1 MKITPDHLARG
12 AFIYIRQSTVDQL
25 ANNHESRL
33 RQYGLADRARALG
46 WTDVTV
52 IDDDLGRSGSG
63 VSRPGFERLLA
74 AICEG
79 RVGAVF
85 AIEASR
91 LARNGRDWHTL
102 IEFCGLVGTVIVDE
116 DGTYEPRHPND
127 RLLLGMKGTM
137 SELELSLLRAR
148 SMEALKQ
155 KARRGELFFAVAVGY
170 VKVGRD
176 KIEMDPDL
184 RVREAIGL
192 VFTRFAEMQSI
203 RQVFLSLRGDQIALP
218 YINSKNSGQHQLLWK
233 LPVYATVN
241 NLLTNPVYAGAYA
254 FGRTGSRVM
263 IENGRKRIL
272 RGYRKDRSDWAVLL
286 VDHHE
291 GYLSW
296 PDYERNQR
304 LIADNANGKGMMVRG
319 AVRKGEALLAG
330 LLRCGHCGRR
340 LLVSYNGTKG
350 DVGRYNC
357 DATRSNP
364 GADPCISF
372 GALRVD
378 EAVGAEIVR
387 LLQPLGVEAAVH
399 AITECEHQS
408 GEKQRQLEL
417 ALEQARY
424 EAARARRQYDTV
436 DPDNRLVAGELER
449 RWNTALAA
457 VRALEEEL
465 EALLR
470 QRPAALSAEERQRLL
485 QMGADL
491 EAAWHH
497 PAANAVTRKRIVRVV
512 LREVVAR
519 VEDDQIQLLLHW
531 QGGDHTRLTVRKNRR
546 GQTRWSV
553 EPETMELIRACA
565 RLMPDKAI
573 AGLLNRTGKRTGRLN
588 GWTQSRVRSFR
599 NTHGIA
605 VYADG
610 EWAERGE
617 VTLTEAARMLNL
629 NPLTVLRQ
637 IHAGII
643 PAEQYCKGA
652 PWVIK
657 RRSIEDPDLV
667 ERVKCAA
674 KVRHH
679 QVQIRRPLS
688 SNDVARWAL

>member
-1 MKITPDHLARG
+1 MKITPDHLERG
-12 AFIYIRQSTVDQL
+12 AFIYIRQSTADQL
-25 ANNHESRL
+25 ANNHESRR
-33 RQYGLADRARALG
+33 RQYGLAERARTLG

-116 DGTYEPRHPND
+116 DGIYEPRHPND

-148 SMEALKQ
+148 STEALKQ
-155 KARRGELFFAVAVGY
+155 KARRGELFFTVAVGY
-170 VKVGRD
+170 IKVGRD

-192 VFTRFAEMQSI
+192 VFARFAEMQSI
-203 RQVFLSLRGDQIALP
+203 RQVFLSLRADQIALP
-218 YINSKNSGQHQLLWK
+218 YIDSKSSGQHQLLWK
-233 LPVYATVN
+233 PPVYATVN
-241 NLLTNPVYAGAYA
+241 NLLTNPVYAGAYV
-254 FGRTGSRVM
+254 FGRTGSRM
-263 IENGRKRIL
+263 TIENGRKRIL

-296 PDYERNQR
+296 ADYERNQR

-319 AVRKGEALLAG
+319 AVRKGEALLVG

-350 DVGRYNC
+350 DIGRYHC
-357 DATRSNP
+357 DATRSDP
-364 GADPCISF
+364 AAAPCISF

-378 EAVGAEIVR
+378 QAVGAEIVR
-387 LLQPLGVEAAVH
+387 LLQPLGVDAAVR
-399 AITECEHQS
+399 AITDCEHQA

-424 EAARARRQYDTV
+424 EAARARRQYDAV

-449 RWNTALAA
+449 RWNAALAA
-457 VRALEEEL
+457 VEVLEKEL
-465 EALLR
+465 ETLVR
-470 QRPAALSAEERQRLL
+470 QRPVALDAEERQRLL

-497 PAANAVTRKRIVRVV
+497 PAATAVTRKRLIRAVM
-512 LREVVAR
+512 REVVAR

-546 GQTRWSV
+546 GQTRWAV
-553 EPETMELIRACA
+553 EPETVDLIRTCA

-573 AGLLNRTGKRTGRLN
+573 AGMLNRTGKRTGRLN
-588 GWTQSRVRSFR
+588 GWTQSRVRGFR

-605 VYADG
+605 VYVEG
-610 EWAERGE
+610 EWAARGE
-617 VTLTEAARMLNL
+617 VTLTEAARMLDL
-629 NPLTVLRQ
+629 SPMTVLRQ
-637 IHAGII
+637 IRAGII

-657 RRSIEDPDLV
+657 RQDIENQPRAKT
-667 ERVKCAA
+667 ERKG
-674 KVRHH
+674 
-679 QVQIRRPLS
+679 PSS
-688 SNDVARWAL
+688 SNPDQQTLIFQ

>member
-1 MKITPDHLARG
+1 
-12 AFIYIRQSTVDQL
+12 
-25 ANNHESRL
+25 
-33 RQYGLADRARALG
+33 
-46 WTDVTV
+46 
-52 IDDDLGRSGSG
+52 
-63 VSRPGFERLLA
+63 
-74 AICEG
+74 
-79 RVGAVF
+79 
-85 AIEASR
+85 
-91 LARNGRDWHTL
+91 
-102 IEFCGLVGTVIVDE
+102 DE

-155 KARRGELFFAVAVGY
+155 KARRGELFFTVAVGY
-170 VKVGRD
+170 VKAGRD

-203 RQVFLSLRGDQIALP
+203 RQVFLSLRADRISLP
-218 YINSKNSGQHQLLWK
+218 YADTKSSGQYQLLWK
-233 LPVYATVN
+233 LPVYTTVS

-263 IENGRKRIL
+263 IENGRKRVV
-272 RGYRKDRSDWAVLL
+272 RGYRKDRADWAVLL

-296 PDYERNQR
+296 PEYERNQR

-340 LLVSYNGTKG
+340 LLVSYNGTNG

-364 GADPCISF
+364 GAASCISF

-378 EAVGAEIVR
+378 EAVGGEIVR
-387 LLQPLGVEAAVH
+387 LLQPLGVEAAVQ
-399 AITECEHQS
+399 AITECEQQS

-449 RWNTALAA
+449 RWNAGLAA

-491 EAAWHH
+491 QAAWHH
-497 PAANAVTRKRIVRVV
+497 PAATAVTRKRIIRVV

-519 VEDDQIQLLLHW
+519 IEDDQIQLLLHW
-531 QGGDHTRLTVRKNRR
+531 QGGDHTRLAVRKNRR
-546 GQTRWSV
+546 GQTRWRV
-553 EPETMELIRACA
+553 EAETADLIRECA
-565 RLMPDKAI
+565 RLMSDKAI
-573 AGLLNRTGKRTGRLN
+573 AGLLNRIGKRTGRLN

-599 NTHGIA
+599 NTHAIA
-605 VYADG
+605 VYVDG
-610 EWAERGE
+610 ERAERGE
-617 VTLTEAARMLNL
+617 IALSEAAEMLNL
-629 NPLTVLRQ
+629 SALTTLRK
-637 IHAGII
+637 IHAGVI
-643 PAEQYCKGA
+643 PATQYCKGA

-657 RRSIEDPDLV
+657 RRNIEDPVDCIKTNSKGSTSSDPDQQSLV
-667 ERVKCAA
+667 F
-674 KVRHH
+674 
-679 QVQIRRPLS
+679 Q
-688 SNDVARWAL
+688 

>member
-12 AFIYIRQSTVDQL
+12 AFIYVRQSTVDQL

-137 SELELSLLRAR
+137 SELELALLRAR

-155 KARRGELFFAVAVGY
+155 KARRGELFFTVAVGY
-170 VKVGRD
+170 VKVGRE

-218 YINSKNSGQHQLLWK
+218 YINSKSSGQHQPLWK

-241 NLLTNPVYAGAYA
+241 NLLTNPVYAGAYV
-254 FGRTGSRVM
+254 FGRTGSRVT

-296 PDYERNQR
+296 PDYEKNQR
-304 LIADNANGKGMMVRG
+304 LISGNANGKGMMVRG
-319 AVRKGEALLAG
+319 AVRKGEALLTG

-357 DATRSNP
+357 DATRNNP
-364 GADPCISF
+364 GADACISF

-387 LLQPLGVEAAVH
+387 LLQPLGVEAAIH

-408 GEKQRQLEL
+408 GEKQRQFEL

-497 PAANAVTRKRIVRVV
+497 PAANAVTRKRIIRVV

-519 VEDDQIQLLLHW
+519 VEDDQIHLLLHW
-531 QGGDHTRLTVRKNRR
+531 QGGDHTRLMVRKNRR

-573 AGLLNRTGKRTGRLN
+573 AGMLNRIGKRTGRLN
-588 GWTQSRVRSFR
+588 GWTQSRVRAFR

-605 VYADG
+605 VYVVG

-617 VTLTEAARMLNL
+617 VTLTEAARLLNL
-629 NPLTVLRQ
+629 SPLTVLRQ
-637 IHAGII
+637 IRAGII

-657 RRSIEDPDLV
+657 RRSIEDPNLV
-667 ERVKCAA
+667 ERVKMCR
-674 KVRHH
+674 KG
-679 QVQIRRPLS
+679 PSS
-688 SNDVARWAL
+688 SNPGQKTLVFQ

>member
-12 AFIYIRQSTVDQL
+12 AFVYIRQSTTDQL
-25 ANNHESRL
+25 VNNHESRR
-33 RQYGLADRARALG
+33 RQYGLAERARALG
-46 WTDVTV
+46 WTDVTT

-116 DGTYEPRHPND
+116 DGVYEPRHPND

-155 KARRGELFFAVAVGY
+155 KARRGELFFTVAVGY

-184 RVREAIGL
+184 RVREAIRL
-192 VFTRFAEMQSI
+192 VFARFAEMQSI
-203 RQVFLSLRGDQIALP
+203 RQVFLSLRADQIALP
-218 YINSKNSGQHQLLWK
+218 YIDPKSSGQPQLLWK
-233 LPVYATVN
+233 PPVYATVN

-254 FGRTGSRVM
+254 FGRTGSRM
-263 IENGRKRIL
+263 TIENGRKRIL
-272 RGYRKDRSDWAVLL
+272 RGRRKHRSDWAVLL

-296 PDYERNQR
+296 ADYERNQR

-350 DVGRYNC
+350 DIGRYHC

-364 GADPCISF
+364 AVAPCISF

-378 EAVGAEIVR
+378 QAVGVEIVR

-399 AITECEHQS
+399 AITDCEHQA

-417 ALEQARY
+417 ALEQARF
-424 EAARARRQYDTV
+424 EAARARRQYDAV

-449 RWNTALAA
+449 RWNAALAA
-457 VRALEEEL
+457 VDTLEKEL
-465 EALLR
+465 EAVVR
-470 QRPAALSAEERQRLL
+470 QRPAALNTEERHRLL

-497 PAANAVTRKRIVRVV
+497 PAATAATRKRIIRAV
-512 LREVVAR
+512 LREVMAR

-531 QGGDHTRLTVRKNRR
+531 QGGDHTRLTVKKNRR
-546 GQTRWSV
+546 GQTRWTV
-553 EPETMELIRACA
+553 EPETIDLIRACA

-573 AGLLNRTGKRTGRLN
+573 AGMLNRTGKRTGRLN
-588 GWTQSRVRSFR
+588 GWTQSRVRGFR
-599 NTHGIA
+599 NAHGIA
-605 VYADG
+605 VYVDG

-617 VTLTEAARMLNL
+617 VTLTEAARVLDLSPM
-629 NPLTVLRQ
+629 TVLRW
-637 IHAGII
+637 IRAGIL

-657 RRSIEDPDLV
+657 RRNVERQQLV
-667 ERVKCAA
+667 ERVKMSRKGPSPADPD
-674 KVRHH
+674 
-679 QVQIRRPLS
+679 QQTLIFQ
-688 SNDVARWAL
+688 

>member
-12 AFIYIRQSTVDQL
+12 AFVYIRQSTADQL
-25 ANNHESRL
+25 ANNHESRR
-33 RQYGLADRARALG
+33 RQYGLAERARALG

-63 VSRPGFERLLA
+63 ISRPGFERLLA
-74 AICEG
+74 AICED

-116 DGTYEPRHPND
+116 DGVYEPRHPND

-155 KARRGELFFAVAVGY
+155 KARRGELFFTVAVGY
-170 VKVGRD
+170 VKAGRD

-184 RVREAIGL
+184 RVREAISL
-192 VFTRFAEMQSI
+192 VFARFAEMQSI
-203 RQVFLSLRGDQIALP
+203 RQVFLSLRADQIALP
-218 YINSKNSGQHQLLWK
+218 YIDSKSSGQRQLRWK
-233 LPVYATVN
+233 LPVYSTVN
-241 NLLTNPVYAGAYA
+241 NLLTNPVYAGAYV
-254 FGRTGSRVM
+254 FGRTGSRTT

-296 PDYERNQR
+296 ADFERNQR

-350 DVGRYNC
+350 DIGRYNC

-364 GADPCISF
+364 GAAACISF

-378 EAVGAEIVR
+378 QAVGVEIVR
-387 LLQPLGVEAAVH
+387 LLQPLGVEAAVR
-399 AITECEHQS
+399 AITDCEHQS

-424 EAARARRQYDTV
+424 EAVRARRQYDAV

-449 RWNTALAA
+449 RWNVALAA
-457 VRALEEEL
+457 VDKLEKEL
-465 EALLR
+465 EALIR
-470 QRPAALSAEERQRLL
+470 QRPVALGAEERQRLL

-497 PAANAVTRKRIVRVV
+497 PAATAVTRKRIIRTV

-519 VEDDQIQLLLHW
+519 VEDDQIHLLLHW

-546 GQTRWSV
+546 GQTRWAV
-553 EPETMELIRACA
+553 EPETMDLIRACA

-573 AGLLNRTGKRTGRLN
+573 AGMLNRTGKRTGRLN
-588 GWTQSRVRSFR
+588 GWTQSRVRGFR

-605 VYADG
+605 VYVDG

-617 VTLTEAARMLNL
+617 VTLTEAARMLDL
-629 NPLTVLRQ
+629 SPITVLRW
-637 IHAGII
+637 IRAGII

-657 RRSIEDPDLV
+657 RRDIEGQHLV
-667 ERVKCAA
+667 ERVKMCPQRSIIIKSRSA
-674 KVRHH
+674 H
-679 QVQIRRPLS
+679 P
-688 SNDVARWAL
+688 

>member
-1 MKITPDHLARG
+1 MKITPDHLERG
-12 AFIYIRQSTVDQL
+12 AFIYIRQSTADQL
-25 ANNHESRL
+25 ANNHESRR
-33 RQYGLADRARALG
+33 RQYGLAERARTLG

-116 DGTYEPRHPND
+116 DGVYEPRHPND
-127 RLLLGMKGTM
+127 RLLLGVKGTM

-148 SMEALKQ
+148 STEALKQ
-155 KARRGELFFAVAVGY
+155 KARRGELFFTVAVGY
-170 VKVGRD
+170 IKVGRD

-192 VFTRFAEMQSI
+192 VFARFAEMQSI
-203 RQVFLSLRGDQIALP
+203 RQVFLSLRADQIALP
-218 YINSKNSGQHQLLWK
+218 YIDSKSSGQHQLLWK
-233 LPVYATVN
+233 PPVYATVN
-241 NLLTNPVYAGAYA
+241 NLLTNPVYAGAYV
-254 FGRTGSRVM
+254 FGRTGSRM
-263 IENGRKRIL
+263 TIENGRKRIL
-272 RGYRKDRSDWAVLL
+272 RGYRKNRSDWAVLL

-296 PDYERNQR
+296 ADYERNQR

-319 AVRKGEALLAG
+319 AVRKGEALLVG

-350 DVGRYNC
+350 DIGRYHC
-357 DATRSNP
+357 DATRSDP
-364 GADPCISF
+364 AAAPCISF

-378 EAVGAEIVR
+378 QAVGAEIVR
-387 LLQPLGVEAAVH
+387 LLQPLGVDAAVR
-399 AITECEHQS
+399 AITDCEHQA

-424 EAARARRQYDTV
+424 EAARARRQYDAV

-449 RWNTALAA
+449 RWDAALAA
-457 VRALEEEL
+457 VEVLEKEL
-465 EALLR
+465 EMLVR
-470 QRPAALSAEERQRLL
+470 QRPAALDAEERQHLL

-491 EAAWHH
+491 ETAWHH
-497 PAANAVTRKRIVRVV
+497 PAATAVTRKRLIRAVM
-512 LREVVAR
+512 REVVAR
-519 VEDDQIQLLLHW
+519 VEDDQVQLLLHW

-546 GQTRWSV
+546 GQTRWAV
-553 EPETMELIRACA
+553 EPETVDLIRTCA

-573 AGLLNRTGKRTGRLN
+573 AGMLNRTGKRTGRLN
-588 GWTQSRVRSFR
+588 GWTQSRVRGFR

-605 VYADG
+605 VYVDG
-610 EWAERGE
+610 EWAARGE
-617 VTLTEAARMLNL
+617 VTLTEAARMLDL
-629 NPLTVLRQ
+629 SPMTVLRQ
-637 IHAGII
+637 IRAGII

-657 RRSIEDPDLV
+657 RQDIENQP
-667 ERVKCAA
+667 RA
-674 KVRHH
+674 KMEHKG
-679 QVQIRRPLS
+679 PSS
-688 SNDVARWAL
+688 SNPDQQTLIFQ

>member
-12 AFIYIRQSTVDQL
+12 AFVYIRQSTTDQL
-25 ANNHESRL
+25 VNNHESRR
-33 RQYGLADRARALG
+33 RQYGLAERARALG
-46 WTDVTV
+46 WTDVTT

-116 DGTYEPRHPND
+116 DGVYEPRHPND

-155 KARRGELFFAVAVGY
+155 KARRGELFFTVAVGY

-184 RVREAIGL
+184 RVREAIRL
-192 VFTRFAEMQSI
+192 VFARFAEMQSI
-203 RQVFLSLRGDQIALP
+203 RQVFLSLRADQIALP
-218 YINSKNSGQHQLLWK
+218 YIDPKSSGQPQLLWK
-233 LPVYATVN
+233 SPVYATVN

-254 FGRTGSRVM
+254 FGRTGSRIT
-263 IENGRKRIL
+263 IENGRKHIV
-272 RGYRKDRSDWAVLL
+272 RGCRKHRSDWAVLL

-296 PDYERNQR
+296 ADYERNQR

-350 DVGRYNC
+350 DIGRYHC

-364 GADPCISF
+364 AVAPCISF

-378 EAVGAEIVR
+378 QAVGVEIVR
-387 LLQPLGVEAAVH
+387 LLQPLGVEAAVR
-399 AITECEHQS
+399 AITDCEYQA

-417 ALEQARY
+417 ALEQARF
-424 EAARARRQYDTV
+424 EAARARRQYDAV

-449 RWNTALAA
+449 RWNAALTA
-457 VRALEEEL
+457 VDTLEKEL
-465 EALLR
+465 EAVVR
-470 QRPAALSAEERQRLL
+470 QRPAALNAEERQRLL

-497 PAANAVTRKRIVRVV
+497 PAATAATRKRIIRAV
-512 LREVVAR
+512 LREVMAR

-531 QGGDHTRLTVRKNRR
+531 QGGDHTRLTVKKNRR
-546 GQTRWSV
+546 GQTRWTV
-553 EPETMELIRACA
+553 EPETIDLIRACA

-573 AGLLNRTGKRTGRLN
+573 AGMLNRTGKRTGRLN
-588 GWTQSRVRSFR
+588 GWTQSRVRGFR

-605 VYADG
+605 VYVDG

-617 VTLTEAARMLNL
+617 VTLTEAARMLDL
-629 NPLTVLRQ
+629 SPMTVLRW
-637 IHAGII
+637 IRAGTI

-657 RRSIEDPDLV
+657 RRDVEHQHLV
-667 ERVKCAA
+667 ERVKMSRKGPSPADPN
-674 KVRHH
+674 
-679 QVQIRRPLS
+679 QQTLIFQ
-688 SNDVARWAL
+688 

>member
-12 AFIYIRQSTVDQL
+12 AFVYIRQSTTDQL
-25 ANNHESRL
+25 VNNQESRR
-33 RQYGLADRARALG
+33 RQYGLAERARALG
-46 WTDVTV
+46 WTDVTT

-116 DGTYEPRHPND
+116 DGVYEPRHPND
-127 RLLLGMKGTM
+127 RLLLGIKGTM

-155 KARRGELFFAVAVGY
+155 KARRGELFFTVAVGY

-184 RVREAIGL
+184 RVREAIRL
-192 VFTRFAEMQSI
+192 VFARFAEMQSI
-203 RQVFLSLRGDQIALP
+203 RQVFLSLRAAQIALP
-218 YINSKNSGQHQLLWK
+218 YIDPKSSGQPQLLWK
-233 LPVYATVN
+233 PPVYATVN

-254 FGRTGSRVM
+254 FGRTGSRM
-263 IENGRKRIL
+263 TIENGRKRIV
-272 RGYRKDRSDWAVLL
+272 RGRGKHRSDWAVLL

-296 PDYERNQR
+296 ADYERNQR

-350 DVGRYNC
+350 DIGRYHC

-364 GADPCISF
+364 AVASCISF

-378 EAVGAEIVR
+378 QAVGIEIVR
-387 LLQPLGVEAAVH
+387 LLQPLGVEAAVR
-399 AITECEHQS
+399 AITDCEYQA

-417 ALEQARY
+417 ALEQARF
-424 EAARARRQYDTV
+424 EAARARRQYDAV

-449 RWNTALAA
+449 RWNAALTA
-457 VRALEEEL
+457 VDTLEKEL
-465 EALLR
+465 EAVVR
-470 QRPAALSAEERQRLL
+470 QRPAALNAEERQRLL

-497 PAANAVTRKRIVRVV
+497 PAATAATRKRIIRAV
-512 LREVVAR
+512 LREVMAR

-531 QGGDHTRLTVRKNRR
+531 QGGDHTTLTVKQNRR
-546 GQTRWSV
+546 GQTRWTV
-553 EPETMELIRACA
+553 EPETIDLIRACA

-573 AGLLNRTGKRTGRLN
+573 AGMLNRTGKRTGRLN
-588 GWTQSRVRSFR
+588 GWTQSRVRGFR

-605 VYADG
+605 VFVDG

-617 VTLTEAARMLNL
+617 VTLTEAARMLDL
-629 NPLTVLRQ
+629 SPMTVLRW
-637 IHAGII
+637 IHAGTI

-657 RRSIEDPDLV
+657 RRDVEHQHLV
-667 ERVKCAA
+667 ERVKMSRKGPSPADPN
-674 KVRHH
+674 
-679 QVQIRRPLS
+679 QQTLIFQ
-688 SNDVARWAL
+688 

>member
-155 KARRGELFFAVAVGY
+155 KARRGELFFTVAVGY

-218 YINSKNSGQHQLLWK
+218 SINSKSSGQHQLLWK
-233 LPVYATVN
+233 LPAYATVN

-272 RGYRKDRSDWAVLL
+272 RGYRKNRSDWAVLL

-319 AVRKGEALLAG
+319 AVRKGEALLTG

-340 LLVSYNGTKG
+340 LLISYNGTKG

-667 ERVKCAA
+667 ERVKMCR
-674 KVRHH
+674 KG
-679 QVQIRRPLS
+679 PSS
-688 SNDVARWAL
+688 SNPDQKTLVFQ